1 MRHTKEDYKMN
12 SRKYR
17 EFLDG
22 LAPEVVLQEKTCSY
36 CGGSGYDWDG
46 GQCPECGGLGTV

>member
-1 MRHTKEDYKMN
+1 MN

-17 EFLDG
+17 EFLAG
-22 LAPEVVLQEKTCSY
+22 LAPELVLQEKTCSY